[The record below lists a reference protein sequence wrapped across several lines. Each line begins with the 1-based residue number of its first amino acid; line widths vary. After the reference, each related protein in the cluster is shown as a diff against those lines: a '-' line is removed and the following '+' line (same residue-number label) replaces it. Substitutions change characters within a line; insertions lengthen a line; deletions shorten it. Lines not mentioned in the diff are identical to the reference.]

1 MPRFKFRIHHL
12 LLFNVV
18 IALSLVAWLAIR
30 DALSTRT
37 IVAIDLPL
45 NQRFRVIQT
54 SRGEPFDTKIYFDSG
69 DGQWG
74 FYYYEHED
82 WYWNKAEF
90 KSDDETITVFRN
102 GEPTIELTMK
112 TGACVVTRLDGWYRE
127 YAEPAYHTTTLPGST
142 PP

>member
-12 LLFNVV
+12 LLFTLV

-37 IVAIDLPL
+37 IVAVDLPL

-82 WYWNKAEF
+82 WYWNNAEF

-102 GEPTIELTMK
+102 GKPTIELTMK
-112 TGACVVTRLDGWYRE
+112 TGFCVVRRLDGWSRE
-127 YAEPAYHTTTLPGST
+127 YKAPAYYTTTLPGSNV
-142 PP
+142 P